1 MAWRAITEADVE
13 TVLLGPELESFR
25 SVAGAADGTA
35 DDKLAEIIATVTDE
49 CRAHIEDCAT
59 NKLGPA
65 GTLPERVIHH
75 ALAIIRTRLLSRI
88 NLEQGETRAGEHKE
102 AVAFF
107 LRVADCKVKI
117 EKPDPAE
124 IVEEANTP
132 SMETVTRSDP
142 KMSKEQLGRLF

>member
-13 TVLLGPELESFR
+13 TVLLGPELDSFR
-25 SVAGAADGTA
+25 SIAGAADGTD

-88 NLEQGETRAGEHKE
+88 NAEETEVRAREYKD

-107 LRVADCKVKI
+107 HRVSECKAKI
-117 EKPDPAE
+117 EKPEPDE
-124 IVEEANTP
+124 IVEESNTP
-132 SMETVTRSDP
+132 SMETVISSEP
-142 KMSKEQLGRLF
+142 KMGKAQLGGLF